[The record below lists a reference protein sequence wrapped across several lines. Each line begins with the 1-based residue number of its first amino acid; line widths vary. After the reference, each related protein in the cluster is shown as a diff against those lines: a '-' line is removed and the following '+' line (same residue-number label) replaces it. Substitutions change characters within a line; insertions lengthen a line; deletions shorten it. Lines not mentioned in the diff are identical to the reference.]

1 MFWLD
6 NMAQDQTFKKNY
18 SYEIDCM
25 RHFLKLR
32 YHENSPVHYSI
43 TDSLIKVF
51 YYYDDID
58 LFDVD
63 KDISILKQ
71 FLKRCK
77 LHQKGWDV
85 DPKTVVTHPTT
96 NYSNIFFTKTFNY
109 MTRLD
114 ILRL

>member
-1 MFWLD
+1 
-6 NMAQDQTFKKNY
+6 
-18 SYEIDCM
+18 M

-32 YHENSPVHYSI
+32 YHDNSSVRYSI
-43 TDSLIKVF
+43 TDCLIKVF

-58 LFDVD
+58 LFDID
-63 KDISILKQ
+63 KDISILKR

-85 DPKTVVTHPTT
+85 DPKIVVTHAAT
-96 NYSNIFFTKTFNY
+96 NYSNIFFTKMFKY

-114 ILRL
+114 I

>member
-1 MFWLD
+1 
-6 NMAQDQTFKKNY
+6 MAQDQTSKKNY

-25 RHFLKLR
+25 RHFLKLLS
-32 YHENSPVHYSI
+32 HENSPVRYSI

-77 LHQKGWDV
+77 LHQKDWDV
-85 DPKTVVTHPTT
+85 DLKTVVTHATT
-96 NYSNIFFTKTFNY
+96 NYSDIFFTKMFNY

-114 ILRL
+114 ISRL

>member
-1 MFWLD
+1 
-6 NMAQDQTFKKNY
+6 MAQDQTSKKNY

-25 RHFLKLR
+25 RQFLKLR
-32 YHENSPVHYSI
+32 YHENSAVRYSI

-71 FLKRCK
+71 FLKQCK
-77 LHQKGWDV
+77 LHQKGWNIN
-85 DPKTVVTHPTT
+85 PKTVVTHATT
-96 NYSNIFFTKTFNY
+96 NYSNIFFSKTFN
-109 MTRLD
+109 
-114 ILRL
+114 

>member
-1 MFWLD
+1 M
-6 NMAQDQTFKKNY
+6 
-18 SYEIDCM
+18 C
-25 RHFLKLR
+25 
-32 YHENSPVHYSI
+32 YHENLPVRYSI
-43 TDSLIKVF
+43 TESLIKVF
-51 YYYDDID
+51 YYYDNID

-71 FLKRCK
+71 ILKRCK

-85 DPKTVVTHPTT
+85 DLKTVVTHATT
-96 NYSNIFFTKTFNY
+96 NYSDIFFTKTFNY

>member
-1 MFWLD
+1 
-6 NMAQDQTFKKNY
+6 MAHDQSSQKNY
-18 SYEIDCM
+18 SCEIDCM
-25 RHFLKLR
+25 KHFLKLR
-32 YHENSPVHYSI
+32 YHENSPVRYSI
-43 TDSLIKVF
+43 THSLKVF

-63 KDISILKQ
+63 KDISILKR

-85 DPKTVVTHPTT
+85 DPKIVVTHAAT
-96 NYSNIFFTKTFNY
+96 NYSNIFFTKMFKY

-114 ILRL
+114 I

>member
-1 MFWLD
+1 
-6 NMAQDQTFKKNY
+6 
-18 SYEIDCM
+18 M

-32 YHENSPVHYSI
+32 CHENLPVRYSI

-77 LHQKGWDV
+77 LHQKGCDV
-85 DPKTVVTHPTT
+85 NLKTVVTHATT
-96 NYSNIFFTKTFNY
+96 NYSDIFFTKTFNY

>member
-1 MFWLD
+1 
-6 NMAQDQTFKKNY
+6 MAQDQTSKKNY

-32 YHENSPVHYSI
+32 YHENSPMRYSI
-43 TDSLIKVF
+43 TYSVIKVL

-63 KDISILKQ
+63 KDITILKQ

-77 LHQKGWDV
+77 IHQKGWNIDS
-85 DPKTVVTHPTT
+85 KTVVIH
-96 NYSNIFFTKTFNY
+96 NK
-109 MTRLD
+109 L
-114 ILRL
+114 

>member
-1 MFWLD
+1 
-6 NMAQDQTFKKNY
+6 
-18 SYEIDCM
+18 M

-32 YHENSPVHYSI
+32 YHENSPVRYSI
-43 TDSLIKVF
+43 TDYLIKVF

-63 KDISILKQ
+63 KDISILKR

-85 DPKTVVTHPTT
+85 DPNIVVTHAAT
-96 NYSNIFFTKTFNY
+96 NYSNIFFTKMFKY

-114 ILRL
+114 IS